1 MFFFLRLLLGH
12 FIGDFPLQTNKI
24 YGLKHRGLWGGIP
37 HALLIVASFL
47 ALSWPYLH
55 LPKVWIFIILLGLIH
70 LLQDSVKVSY
80 TGFTKYSFWF
90 YLLDQ
95 CFHIVLIA
103 MLFFTDLKNLAP
115 PIARNG
121 FVSIYN
127 NNIFIAYLIALIAA
141 TYNGFFLIRIF
152 KLTFMRHSGAQYTD
166 FEKWYGMLER
176 ALIVTF
182 CIIPGA
188 YLLLAPLLLMRL
200 ALFSLNKKMKF
211 AHRSFIKPKEILLS
225 WIIGLTIGLLLLR
238 VIHSLANSVGIS

>member
-24 YGLKHRGLWGGIP
+24 YEFKRHGLRGGIP
-37 HALLIVASFL
+37 HALLIVVSFL
-47 ALSWPYLH
+47 ALSWPYLY

-70 LLQDSVKVSY
+70 LLQDSIKVGY
-80 TGFTKYSFWF
+80 ARLTKYSFWL

-103 MLFFTDLKNLAP
+103 TLFLTDLKNLSAP
-115 PIARNG
+115 LPLNS

-127 NNIFIAYLIALIAA
+127 NDLLIVYLIALIAA

-152 KLTFMRHSGAQYTD
+152 KLTFMRHSGAQYTE

-182 CIIPGA
+182 CVFPKAFIF
-188 YLLLAPLLLMRL
+188 LAPLLLMRP

-225 WIIGLTIGLLLLR
+225 WIIGLTVGLLLLG
-238 VIHSLANSVGIS
+238 VIHSLSNSVGIS

>member
-55 LPKVWIFIILLGLIH
+55 LPQVWFFIILMGLIH
-70 LLQDSVKVSY
+70 LWQDSVKVSY
-80 TGFTKYSFWF
+80 AGFTKYSFWL

-95 CFHIVLIA
+95 CFHIALISTVF
-103 MLFFTDLKNLAP
+103 LTGLKNLAP
-115 PIARNG
+115 PLPVNSL
-121 FVSIYN
+121 VSLYIN
-127 NNIFIAYLIALIAA
+127 DSLIVYLIALIAA

-152 KLTFMRHSGAQYTD
+152 KLTFMTRVGRYTD

-182 CIIPGA
+182 CVFPKAWIF
-188 YLLLAPLLLMRL
+188 LAPLLLMRP

-238 VIHSLANSVGIS
+238 VIHSLSNSIGIS